1 MNHLRSINTISHLAK
16 LITLNMT
23 KYEIMIKWEV
33 LYQAVKNSV
42 TVAKI
47 LTNLAQ

>member
-1 MNHLRSINTISHLAK
+1 MNHLRRINTISHLEK
-16 LITLNMT
+16 LINLNMN
-23 KYEIMIKWEV
+23 KFRIMIKWEV

-47 LTNLAQ
+47 LTNLAR